1 MYNNN
6 EKIFETIELKLKN
19 NEFKTKEELEM
30 YLTSLKDRGL
40 ITQAQINL
48 RYGEILNSYDA
59 KNHTSGLNTRTPKT
73 MEYAYSNISE
83 GFTKTGML
91 VLMAMSVPALI
102 AMLVLLNK

>member
-1 MYNNN
+1 MYINN

-19 NEFKTKEELEM
+19 YEFKTKEELEI

-48 RYGEILNSYDA
+48 RYGEILNSYRD
-59 KNHTSGLNTRTPKT
+59 KNNSSGLNTRTPKT

>member
-1 MYNNN
+1 MYNSN

-19 NEFKTKEELEM
+19 NEFKNREELET
-30 YLTSLKDRGL
+30 YLVSLKDRGL

-48 RYGEILNSYDA
+48 RYGELLNSYDTR
-59 KNHTSGLNTRTPKT
+59 NNSSGLNTRTPKT

-91 VLMAMSVPALI
+91 VLIAMSVPALI